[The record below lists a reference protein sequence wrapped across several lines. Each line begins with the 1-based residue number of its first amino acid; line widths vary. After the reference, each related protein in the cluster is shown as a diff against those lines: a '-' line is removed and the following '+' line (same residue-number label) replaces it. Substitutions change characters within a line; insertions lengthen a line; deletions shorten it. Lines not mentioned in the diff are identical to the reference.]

1 MNYIISESRL
11 HEFMSSYLDNY
22 QSSNHDSFIVISRK
36 TEYEDEWT
44 DFMEYDYTDGR
55 LWINREF
62 LKNFSDIFA
71 LGSEYAKNFI
81 TNWFE
86 NKFAVKASFTES

>member
-22 QSSNHDSFIVISRK
+22 QSSKHLDFILISQPID
-36 TEYEDEWT
+36 EDNWT
-44 DFMEYDYTDGR
+44 DLMEYDYTDGR

-86 NKFAVKASFTES
+86 NKFGVKASFTES

>member
-1 MNYIISESRL
+1 
-11 HEFMSSYLDNY
+11 
-22 QSSNHDSFIVISRK
+22 
-36 TEYEDEWT
+36 
-44 DFMEYDYTDGR
+44 MEYDYTDGR